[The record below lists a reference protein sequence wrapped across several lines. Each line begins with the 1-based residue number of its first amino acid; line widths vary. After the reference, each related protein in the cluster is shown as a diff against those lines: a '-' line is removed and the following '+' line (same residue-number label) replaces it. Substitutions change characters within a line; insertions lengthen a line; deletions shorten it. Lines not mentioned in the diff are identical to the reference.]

1 MAGRKRN
8 WIDKIP
14 NDKKSHVFLGQLINP
29 PIILFFMF
37 MGSFINSPFL
47 GANIG
52 FLICLCV
59 HIGIEIHQHVT
70 NTGNPEKLDALAGS
84 WSAINIAII
93 INILYFLI

>member
-1 MAGRKRN
+1 MAARKRN

-14 NDKKSHVFLGQLINP
+14 NDKKSHVFLGELINP
-29 PIILFFMF
+29 PIILFFMI
-37 MGSFINSPFL
+37 MGSFIDKPFL

-52 FLICLCV
+52 SLICLCV
-59 HIGIEIHQHVT
+59 HIGIEIHQHYT
-70 NTGNPEKLDALAGS
+70 KTGKAEKLDALAGS